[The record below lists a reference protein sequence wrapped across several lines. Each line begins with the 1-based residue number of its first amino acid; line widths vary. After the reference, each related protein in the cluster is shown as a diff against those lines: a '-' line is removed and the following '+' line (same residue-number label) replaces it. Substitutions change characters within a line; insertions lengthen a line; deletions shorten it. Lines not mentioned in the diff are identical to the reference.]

1 MQNKI
6 ITYFL
11 ALVWLV
17 NGLFCKVLHG
27 VPRHEAIV
35 NRIVGSYYSKELT
48 IVIGLLE
55 IVMFL
60 WILSKFKSILNAIM
74 QIIIVMTMNIIE
86 FIQAP
91 DLLLWGRFNMV
102 FALIFSI
109 IVYWNEFKLNS
120 KRSQRCSQN

>member
-60 WILSKFKSILNAIM
+60 WILSKFKSTLNAIM